1 MEACVKYSR
10 EDFVRDLVECLVRAA
25 NGKAD
30 MLYGK
35 IKRKNEVSAIY
46 NIVKTVYNSLKKRGF
61 LTKSDLEAIYD
72 ALKTFETVPKFN
84 KNKALLL
91 IVYKLRDKENGILQ
105 LVKTDKTPTEE
116 EVKTLLDNVIKEL
129 KAEQPSLHQDREK
142 IVY

>member
-1 MEACVKYSR
+1 MGARIEYSR
-10 EDFVRDLVECLVRAA
+10 GDFVRDLVKCLVRAA
-25 NGKAD
+25 NGETD

-35 IKRKNEVSAIY
+35 IKRKNGVSAIH
-46 NIVKTVYNSLKKRGF
+46 NIVKTVYSSLKKRGF

-72 ALKTFETVPKFN
+72 VLKTFETVPKFN

-116 EVKTLLDNVIKEL
+116 EVKTLLDMLILNWERNSRGFSNNK
-129 KAEQPSLHQDREK
+129 
-142 IVY
+142 

>member
-1 MEACVKYSR
+1 MGARVEYSR
-10 EDFVRDLVECLVRAA
+10 GDFVRDLVKCLFRTA
-25 NGKAD
+25 NGETD

-35 IKRKNEVSAIY
+35 IKRKDGVSAIY
-46 NIVKTVYNSLKKRGF
+46 NIVKTVYSSLKKRGF

-72 ALKTFETVPKFN
+72 VLKTFETVPNFN

-116 EVKTLLDNVIKEL
+116 EVKTLLDMLILNWERNSRGFSNNK
-129 KAEQPSLHQDREK
+129 
-142 IVY
+142 